1 MQKANLNLFTGT
13 FRFPFSL
20 PGEEPVWII
29 CRDCVF
35 VECVRFL
42 FFFVFSFLVSL
53 VLFFLSFFFLFKNA
67 DLRCIIMKLL
77 WSPEN
82 HNKWTFLRS
91 ICAYRLTIRAPV
103 LLPLSSLTDNLD
115 VDNRKPSPPFF
126 VVLFFFFYASFRLS
140 PSAASCRLLLAP
152 LACFFSPSLPLILF
166 SMGRVN

>member
-35 VECVRFL
+35 VECVRFF

-126 VVLFFFFYASFRLS
+126 VVVFFFLTPPFGSH
-140 PSAASCRLLLAP
+140 LLLP
-152 LACFFSPSLPLILF
+152 
-166 SMGRVN
+166 RVGSF

>member
-35 VECVRFL
+35 VECVRFFL
-42 FFFVFSFLVSL
+42 SSPFLSPSSFSFYL
-53 VLFFLSFFFLFKNA
+53 FFFLFKNA

-126 VVLFFFFYASFRLS
+126 VVLFFFLTPPFGSH
-140 PSAASCRLLLAP
+140 LLLP
-152 LACFFSPSLPLILF
+152 
-166 SMGRVN
+166 RVGSF